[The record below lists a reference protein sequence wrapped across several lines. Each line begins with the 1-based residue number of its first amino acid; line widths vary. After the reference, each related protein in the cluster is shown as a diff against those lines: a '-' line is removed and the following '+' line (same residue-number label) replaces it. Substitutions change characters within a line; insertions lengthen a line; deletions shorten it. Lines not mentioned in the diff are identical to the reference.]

1 MERVEQLRT
10 ERCEIAGQATEYIM
24 RSSGSDTMRSRSE
37 AARLS
42 MGPGRLRK
50 LMVRCKSLGVLTIGS
65 IATHRRIRR
74 PVANEMSRSQRDLGL
89 PTSQRAGRVSEGGSW
104 LEFKS
109 DDIRK

>member
-1 MERVEQLRT
+1 
-10 ERCEIAGQATEYIM
+10 M

-50 LMVRCKSLGVLTIGS
+50 LMVRCESPGVLTIGS
-65 IATHRRIRR
+65 IATHRLIRL

-89 PTSQRAGRVSEGGSW
+89 PTLQRGGG
-104 LEFKS
+104 
-109 DDIRK
+109 